1 LTKYGEVIC
10 IGALDLEGVKG
21 NADSQRGRLA
31 KTGSG
36 ETRDLFSI
44 PITKREKKSGKNGGG
59 EVCLTE
65 VQAIDY
71 D

>member
-1 LTKYGEVIC
+1 LTKYGAVIC

-44 PITKREKKSGKNGGG
+44 PITKRKKFGKK
-59 EVCLTE
+59 
-65 VQAIDY
+65 
-71 D
+71 

>member
-1 LTKYGEVIC
+1 LTKYGAVIC
-10 IGALDLEGVKG
+10 IWALDLEGVKG

-44 PITKREKKSGKNGGG
+44 PITKRQKKSGTNGGEG
-59 EVCLTE
+59 VPHT
-65 VQAIDY
+65 VVH
-71 D
+71 

>member
-1 LTKYGEVIC
+1 LTKYGVVIC
-10 IGALDLEGVKG
+10 IEAFDLEGVKG

-44 PITKREKKSGKNGGG
+44 PITKRQKKSGENGGG
-59 EVCLTE
+59 EGIIRRV
-65 VQAIDY
+65 
-71 D
+71 